1 MFPLRIQVLLKKVP
15 KSCVDTSGDSA
26 ASQLFCLCR
35 SNELSFEYFIQA
47 KADDSCSFL
56 WGWHCSSCCGW
67 ECYYPLEPGQEHS
80 LVCFRSDSCGKK
92 NYGKKLKSIGI
103 YCIKTDDVF
112 WSFNILYSQ
121 SQSSVSLESLSSLL
135 LHPILRNLN
144 SLFGIHKAILIMLI
158 WITHRR

>member
-1 MFPLRIQVLLKKVP
+1 MLSNKVDYFGIYNPFCDSKVDYSMFYVLCSLGH
-15 KSCVDTSGDSA
+15 S
-26 ASQLFCLCR
+26 F
-35 SNELSFEYFIQA
+35 SFEWASTLMTAAAF
-47 KADDSCSFL
+47 F

-121 SQSSVSLESLSSLL
+121 SQSSVSLKSLSSLL

-144 SLFGIHKAILIMLI
+144 SPFGIHQSNPYHAHMDYA
-158 WITHRR
+158 